1 MLGGGVPVGV
11 IVCVAGDERLF
22 RGRLLNRLD
31 HRLCLR
37 LNNPADAIGLGFT
50 PRNLPDGL
58 PPGRGLWAADGCEV
72 QVPVLTAEP
81 GGPRQAAALAE
92 LGARLRTVHGDPV
105 GDDAPLRLDAL
116 PSRIGAAAAG
126 RLPVSIPEGGTE
138 RCPGRGEWRPPLL
151 GVRPARSGG
160 RCTPRRRPS
169 ALGPQHHDGHHR
181 RRRGGRGRSVVL
193 VAPRPGG
200 PAPAAAARGVT
211 VVDVAGLPGVLD
223 TADVVVL
230 DDADIAGLD
239 EAVTTR
245 LTGSDGPA
253 LVVAAALD
261 SFGFGARG
269 LVAAGTQDRG
279 AGGVAVPAEQ
289 PRGAE
294 RRHTDRARS
303 RLHRAAR
310 QGTAVAGRRT
320 PARSGAG
327 PPGGLSGRR
336 GRGSPATRTP
346 ASARSRRRPRR
357 TAPRGRRSG

>member
-126 RLPVSIPEGGTE
+126 RLPVSIPEKVPSGVLVGVSGD
-138 RCPGRGEWRPPLL
+138 RLSSVYAPLGQGAGVLLVAGPP
-151 GVRPARSGG
+151 RSG
-160 RCTPRRRPS
+160 RSTTT
-169 ALGPQHHDGHHR
+169 ATIAADAAA
-181 RRRGGRGRSVVL
+181 RGRSVVL

-200 PAPAAAARGVT
+200 PARG
-211 VVDVAGLPGVLD
+211 G
-223 TADVVVL
+223 
-230 DDADIAGLD
+230 
-239 EAVTTR
+239 R
-245 LTGSDGPA
+245 S
-253 LVVAAALD
+253 
-261 SFGFGARG
+261 SRG
-269 LVAAGTQDRG
+269 D
-279 AGGVAVPAEQ
+279 
-289 PRGAE
+289 
-294 RRHTDRARS
+294 
-303 RLHRAAR
+303 
-310 QGTAVAGRRT
+310 
-320 PARSGAG
+320 
-327 PPGGLSGRR
+327 
-336 GRGSPATRTP
+336 
-346 ASARSRRRPRR
+346 SRRRSRVARRAGRPRTSSCSTTR
-357 TAPRGRRSG
+357 TSPASTRR